1 MMEAQEKTRVQ
12 IGLVQ
17 PDDDMRQE
25 FQGAIQKQEQSRIDL
40 QFEQMLRPPEP
51 KIDGVTGPT
60 PKPAEGNQPAEVTI
74 QPRSVGQ
81 MAGAA
86 VSDVAGGAIE
96 APVQVVG
103 GVMDALNEVSDAL
116 ESVLPLGEML
126 GGIEIM
132 DPETGEF
139 TLRALSG
146 EEMKAREDQVFEAL
160 APAEAETVT
169 GNFVRSASQF
179 LTGFIPAMKGAKAL
193 GASGGIA
200 TQLGA
205 GAVADA
211 VVFDPHEDRLST
223 FLNEVP
229 ALAPIVPDYLAET
242 DPAKV
247 SELQGR
253 LANAIEGAGL
263 GVATEGL
270 MKAFKYYRAARQAKL
285 QNKPEA
291 TAEEAARDAIR
302 EAAREELIEP
312 IDDAALRGLG
322 DPDDAPIVVARE
334 DDTLDTALTRLQ
346 ETKARIEKADASDK
360 VLSGIANLLD
370 GLEAARKGTLSEG
383 RTAGQSR
390 EFQEWFKGSKVV
402 DDQGNPRIVYH
413 GTQSELK
420 PGFVFDEKRIG
431 SANDTGHY
439 GRGFYFASTEGEASY
454 YGKNVGA
461 FYLSMKNPLVLD
473 NTTGD
478 FTFSGHFLSW
488 APKLDAIGALPD
500 ELKTALKSRRD
511 ADKYVEENA
520 KFIGWENSATG
531 DEGIMASVK
540 NPAPGYTD
548 SISLRNARNMPQT
561 EAEALEQ
568 LKHVFADE
576 MERFHRD
583 VYPDIELAS
592 ESLSDFVRTS
602 KLGAHGLSEKAKAAG
617 HDGIIYGDE
626 YIAFSSDQIK
636 AVSDA
641 QATDAQTAMDD
652 LLDRVRAGVNVNLPK
667 RPVATFL
674 KDKGGIEPA
683 SEIAADMRS
692 RGITAKTHPGLFRKG
707 GLRSLDNIPANEVD
721 LMDGRDVTDPATGYV
736 TEQGWLDGLESELR
750 GDPWYDAKTQ
760 AMVDEQIAP
769 VEEMSAMLDEL
780 GINPREM
787 GNEEIAARLDE
798 IASENARLRALD
810 EVPHPADQDLPE
822 GYDPELEGD
831 YPFSPT
837 ANDMRNLGDQVAESD
852 AAQGALARPASKP
865 KPKVFLNMARIK
877 SREDVKEAL
886 QLFADADAEAIN
898 AKRRGKVSNA
908 QTAREAQ
915 KEFTELT
922 DLIGR
927 KPGPMSAAEAVA
939 ARRMLTAS
947 GEQTVALARKAADPG
962 ATSADLYN
970 FRRAMLVHYAIQS
983 EVIAARTET
992 ARALQSWSIA
1002 SRATKGAQ
1010 GVVCVL

>member
-302 EAAREELIEP
+302 EAAREELNEP

-334 DDTLDTALTRLQ
+334 DDTLDTALARLQ

-370 GLEAARKGTLSEG
+370 GLEAARKGTPAEG
-383 RTAGQSR
+383 R
-390 EFQEWFKGSKVV
+390 
-402 DDQGNPRIVYH
+402 
-413 GTQSELK
+413 
-420 PGFVFDEKRIG
+420 
-431 SANDTGHY
+431 
-439 GRGFYFASTEGEASY
+439 
-454 YGKNVGA
+454 
-461 FYLSMKNPLVLD
+461 
-473 NTTGD
+473 
-478 FTFSGHFLSW
+478 
-488 APKLDAIGALPD
+488 
-500 ELKTALKSRRD
+500 
-511 ADKYVEENA
+511 
-520 KFIGWENSATG
+520 
-531 DEGIMASVK
+531 
-540 NPAPGYTD
+540 
-548 SISLRNARNMPQT
+548 
-561 EAEALEQ
+561 
-568 LKHVFADE
+568 
-576 MERFHRD
+576 
-583 VYPDIELAS
+583 
-592 ESLSDFVRTS
+592 
-602 KLGAHGLSEKAKAAG
+602 
-617 HDGIIYGDE
+617 
-626 YIAFSSDQIK
+626 
-636 AVSDA
+636 
-641 QATDAQTAMDD
+641 TAMDD
-652 LLDRVRAGVNVNLPK
+652 LLDQVRAGVNVNLPK

-674 KDKGGIEPA
+674 KDKGGIDPA
-683 SEIAADMRS
+683 SEIAANMRS

-822 GYDPELEGD
+822 GYDPDIEGD

>member
-25 FQGAIQKQEQSRIDL
+25 FQGAIQKQEQSRIDM

-312 IDDAALRGLG
+312 IDDTALRGLG
-322 DPDDAPIVVARE
+322 DPDEAAVVIAE
-334 DDTLDTALTRLQ
+334 DDETLQTALSRIK
-346 ETKARIEKADASDK
+346 ETSARINDGEMQDK
-360 VLSGIANLLD
+360 VLASMD
-370 GLEAARKGTLSEG
+370 TKPRPRK
-383 RTAGQSR
+383 
-390 EFQEWFKGSKVV
+390 
-402 DDQGNPRIVYH
+402 
-413 GTQSELK
+413 
-420 PGFVFDEKRIG
+420 
-431 SANDTGHY
+431 
-439 GRGFYFASTEGEASY
+439 
-454 YGKNVGA
+454 
-461 FYLSMKNPLVLD
+461 
-473 NTTGD
+473 
-478 FTFSGHFLSW
+478 
-488 APKLDAIGALPD
+488 
-500 ELKTALKSRRD
+500 
-511 ADKYVEENA
+511 
-520 KFIGWENSATG
+520 
-531 DEGIMASVK
+531 
-540 NPAPGYTD
+540 
-548 SISLRNARNMPQT
+548 
-561 EAEALEQ
+561 
-568 LKHVFADE
+568 
-576 MERFHRD
+576 
-583 VYPDIELAS
+583 
-592 ESLSDFVRTS
+592 
-602 KLGAHGLSEKAKAAG
+602 KA
-617 HDGIIYGDE
+617 
-626 YIAFSSDQIK
+626 
-636 AVSDA
+636 
-641 QATDAQTAMDD
+641 
-652 LLDRVRAGVNVNLPK
+652 
-667 RPVATFL
+667 
-674 KDKGGIEPA
+674 
-683 SEIAADMRS
+683 
-692 RGITAKTHPGLFRKG
+692 
-707 GLRSLDNIPANEVD
+707 
-721 LMDGRDVTDPATGYV
+721 
-736 TEQGWLDGLESELR
+736 
-750 GDPWYDAKTQ
+750 
-760 AMVDEQIAP
+760 
-769 VEEMSAMLDEL
+769 
-780 GINPREM
+780 
-787 GNEEIAARLDE
+787 
-798 IASENARLRALD
+798 
-810 EVPHPADQDLPE
+810 
-822 GYDPELEGD
+822 
-831 YPFSPT
+831 
-837 ANDMRNLGDQVAESD
+837 
-852 AAQGALARPASKP
+852 
-865 KPKVFLNMARIK
+865 KVFLNMARIK
-877 SREDVKEAL
+877 SRKDVKEAL
-886 QLFADADAEAIN
+886 QLFADVDAEAIN
-898 AKRRGKVSNA
+898 AKRRGKVSNKK
-908 QTAREAQ
+908 TMREAQ

>member
-25 FQGAIQKQEQSRIDL
+25 FQGAIQKQEQSRIDM

-96 APVQVVG
+96 APKQVVG

-132 DPETGEF
+132 DPETGEL

-322 DPDDAPIVVARE
+322 DPDEAAVVIAGADE
-334 DDTLDTALTRLQ
+334 TLDTAL
-346 ETKARIEKADASDK
+346 
-360 VLSGIANLLD
+360 G
-370 GLEAARKGTLSEG
+370 
-383 RTAGQSR
+383 
-390 EFQEWFKGSKVV
+390 
-402 DDQGNPRIVYH
+402 
-413 GTQSELK
+413 
-420 PGFVFDEKRIG
+420 RIG
-431 SANDTGHY
+431 
-439 GRGFYFASTEGEASY
+439 
-454 YGKNVGA
+454 
-461 FYLSMKNPLVLD
+461 
-473 NTTGD
+473 
-478 FTFSGHFLSW
+478 
-488 APKLDAIGALPD
+488 DA
-500 ELKTALKSRRD
+500 K
-511 ADKYVEENA
+511 
-520 KFIGWENSATG
+520 
-531 DEGIMASVK
+531 
-540 NPAPGYTD
+540 
-548 SISLRNARNMPQT
+548 
-561 EAEALEQ
+561 
-568 LKHVFADE
+568 
-576 MERFHRD
+576 
-583 VYPDIELAS
+583 
-592 ESLSDFVRTS
+592 
-602 KLGAHGLSEKAKAAG
+602 
-617 HDGIIYGDE
+617 
-626 YIAFSSDQIK
+626 
-636 AVSDA
+636 
-641 QATDAQTAMDD
+641 
-652 LLDRVRAGVNVNLPK
+652 
-667 RPVATFL
+667 
-674 KDKGGIEPA
+674 
-683 SEIAADMRS
+683 MR
-692 RGITAKTHPGLFRKG
+692 L
-707 GLRSLDNIPANEVD
+707 
-721 LMDGRDVTDPATGYV
+721 
-736 TEQGWLDGLESELR
+736 TEQGVAPDDMQAALAKGASSVPDGKIIFNGKAL
-750 GDPWYDAKTQ
+750 T
-760 AMVDEQIAP
+760 
-769 VEEMSAMLDEL
+769 VEELQRDVDVDDLDRAAFGHAGGDVIVVDPNDLEIQWKDDLENPQDKFEKQGMKWVNSVDLSEPIQVEIKTDGKMYIDDGHHRYFAAKKRGEML
-780 GINPREM
+780 NA
-787 GNEEIAARLDE
+787 EIRISGKPIE
-798 IASENARLRALD
+798 RLRALTD
-810 EVPHPADQDLPE
+810 DI
-822 GYDPELEGD
+822 
-831 YPFSPT
+831 
-837 ANDMRNLGDQVAESD
+837 RKAEK
-852 AAQGALARPASKP
+852 AMPRKKA
-865 KPKVFLNMARIK
+865 KVFLNMARIK
-877 SREDVKEAL
+877 SRDDVKEAL

>member
-25 FQGAIQKQEQSRIDL
+25 FQSAIQKQEQSRIDM

-86 VSDVAGGAIE
+86 VSDVYEGAWE
-96 APVQVVG
+96 APKQVVG
-103 GVMDALNEVSDAL
+103 GVADAVNETIEVVRELDQALDKMLPDGMLEQILNNPVTN
-116 ESVLPLGEML
+116 P
-126 GGIEIM
+126 GGA
-132 DPETGEF
+132 F
-139 TLRALSG
+139 
-146 EEMKAREDQVFEAL
+146 VEAL
-160 APAEAETVT
+160 DMLAEGDFSLPTPAEAETVT
-169 GNFVRSASQF
+169 GNFVRAASQF

-312 IDDAALRGLG
+312 IDDTALRGLG
-322 DPDDAPIVVARE
+322 DPDEAAVVIAGSDE
-334 DDTLDTALTRLQ
+334 TLDTAL
-346 ETKARIEKADASDK
+346 
-360 VLSGIANLLD
+360 G
-370 GLEAARKGTLSEG
+370 
-383 RTAGQSR
+383 
-390 EFQEWFKGSKVV
+390 
-402 DDQGNPRIVYH
+402 
-413 GTQSELK
+413 
-420 PGFVFDEKRIG
+420 RIG
-431 SANDTGHY
+431 
-439 GRGFYFASTEGEASY
+439 
-454 YGKNVGA
+454 
-461 FYLSMKNPLVLD
+461 
-473 NTTGD
+473 
-478 FTFSGHFLSW
+478 
-488 APKLDAIGALPD
+488 DA
-500 ELKTALKSRRD
+500 K
-511 ADKYVEENA
+511 
-520 KFIGWENSATG
+520 
-531 DEGIMASVK
+531 
-540 NPAPGYTD
+540 
-548 SISLRNARNMPQT
+548 
-561 EAEALEQ
+561 
-568 LKHVFADE
+568 
-576 MERFHRD
+576 
-583 VYPDIELAS
+583 
-592 ESLSDFVRTS
+592 
-602 KLGAHGLSEKAKAAG
+602 
-617 HDGIIYGDE
+617 
-626 YIAFSSDQIK
+626 
-636 AVSDA
+636 
-641 QATDAQTAMDD
+641 
-652 LLDRVRAGVNVNLPK
+652 
-667 RPVATFL
+667 
-674 KDKGGIEPA
+674 
-683 SEIAADMRS
+683 MR
-692 RGITAKTHPGLFRKG
+692 L
-707 GLRSLDNIPANEVD
+707 
-721 LMDGRDVTDPATGYV
+721 
-736 TEQGWLDGLESELR
+736 TEQG
-750 GDPWYDAKTQ
+750 
-760 AMVDEQIAP
+760 VD
-769 VEEMSAMLDEL
+769 
-780 GINPREM
+780 
-787 GNEEIAARLDE
+787 
-798 IASENARLRALD
+798 
-810 EVPHPADQDLPE
+810 PADVN
-822 GYDPELEGD
+822 
-831 YPFSPT
+831 
-837 ANDMRNLGDQVAESD
+837 A
-852 AAQGALARPASKP
+852 ALAKESGLRPRKKA
-865 KPKVFLNMARIK
+865 KVFLNMARIK

>member
-25 FQGAIQKQEQSRIDL
+25 FQGAIQKQEQSRIDM

-51 KIDGVTGPT
+51 KIDGVTGPK

-96 APVQVVG
+96 APKQVFG

-132 DPETGEF
+132 DPKTGEF
-139 TLRALSG
+139 TLRPLSG

-169 GNFVRSASQF
+169 GNFVRTTSQF

-211 VVFDPHEDRLST
+211 VVFDPHEDRLAT

-291 TAEEAARDAIR
+291 TAEEAAGDAIR

-312 IDDAALRGLG
+312 IDEASLRGLG
-322 DPDDAPIVVARE
+322 DPDEAAVVVAAQDE
-334 DDTLDTALTRLQ
+334 TLDTALGRLQ
-346 ETKARIEKADASDK
+346 ETRDRLAAEGVLPEDIDNMLSKEVSSQTKSSDF
-360 VLSGIANLLD
+360 
-370 GLEAARKGTLSEG
+370 
-383 RTAGQSR
+383 QS
-390 EFQEWFKGSKVV
+390 WFKGSKVS
-402 DDQGNPRIVYH
+402 QKNGNPRIVFR
-413 GTQSELK
+413 GQNADF
-420 PGFVFDEKRIG
+420 PNIDPAAG
-431 SANDTGHY
+431 S
-439 GRGFYFASTEGEASY
+439 S
-454 YGKNVGA
+454 VGA
-461 FYLSMKNPLVLD
+461 WFGATAKEVEPFGDVREYYLSIKNP
-473 NTTGD
+473 G
-478 FTFSGHFLSW
+478 
-488 APKLDAIGALPD
+488 
-500 ELKTALKSRRD
+500 
-511 ADKYVEENA
+511 
-520 KFIGWENSATG
+520 
-531 DEGIMASVK
+531 
-540 NPAPGYTD
+540 
-548 SISLRNARNMPQT
+548 
-561 EAEALEQ
+561 
-568 LKHVFADE
+568 
-576 MERFHRD
+576 
-583 VYPDIELAS
+583 
-592 ESLSDFVRTS
+592 SLSDF
-602 KLGAHGLSEKAKAAG
+602 
-617 HDGIIYGDE
+617 
-626 YIAFSSDQIK
+626 
-636 AVSDA
+636 A
-641 QATDAQTAMDD
+641 QARKTAVASGFDPQTGGREFNEAVIAEMKSRGFDGVVTNSSKGAGGNEAFVAFDADQ
-652 LLDRVRAGVNVNLPK
+652 V
-667 RPVATFL
+667 RPVL
-674 KDKGGIEPA
+674 SGP
-683 SEIAADMRS
+683 
-692 RGITAKTHPGLFRKG
+692 RKK
-707 GLRSLDNIPANEVD
+707 A
-721 LMDGRDVTDPATGYV
+721 
-736 TEQGWLDGLESELR
+736 
-750 GDPWYDAKTQ
+750 
-760 AMVDEQIAP
+760 
-769 VEEMSAMLDEL
+769 
-780 GINPREM
+780 
-787 GNEEIAARLDE
+787 
-798 IASENARLRALD
+798 
-810 EVPHPADQDLPE
+810 
-822 GYDPELEGD
+822 
-831 YPFSPT
+831 
-837 ANDMRNLGDQVAESD
+837 
-852 AAQGALARPASKP
+852 
-865 KPKVFLNMARIK
+865 KVFLNMARIK

>member
-51 KIDGVTGPT
+51 KIDGVTGPK

-96 APVQVVG
+96 APKQVVG

-132 DPETGEF
+132 DPKTGEF
-139 TLRALSG
+139 TLRRLSG

-312 IDDAALRGLG
+312 IDEASLRGLG
-322 DPDDAPIVVARE
+322 DPDEAAVVIAGADE
-334 DDTLDTALTRLQ
+334 TLDTAL
-346 ETKARIEKADASDK
+346 
-360 VLSGIANLLD
+360 G
-370 GLEAARKGTLSEG
+370 
-383 RTAGQSR
+383 
-390 EFQEWFKGSKVV
+390 
-402 DDQGNPRIVYH
+402 
-413 GTQSELK
+413 
-420 PGFVFDEKRIG
+420 RIG
-431 SANDTGHY
+431 
-439 GRGFYFASTEGEASY
+439 
-454 YGKNVGA
+454 
-461 FYLSMKNPLVLD
+461 
-473 NTTGD
+473 
-478 FTFSGHFLSW
+478 
-488 APKLDAIGALPD
+488 DA
-500 ELKTALKSRRD
+500 K
-511 ADKYVEENA
+511 
-520 KFIGWENSATG
+520 
-531 DEGIMASVK
+531 
-540 NPAPGYTD
+540 
-548 SISLRNARNMPQT
+548 
-561 EAEALEQ
+561 
-568 LKHVFADE
+568 
-576 MERFHRD
+576 
-583 VYPDIELAS
+583 
-592 ESLSDFVRTS
+592 
-602 KLGAHGLSEKAKAAG
+602 
-617 HDGIIYGDE
+617 
-626 YIAFSSDQIK
+626 
-636 AVSDA
+636 
-641 QATDAQTAMDD
+641 
-652 LLDRVRAGVNVNLPK
+652 
-667 RPVATFL
+667 
-674 KDKGGIEPA
+674 
-683 SEIAADMRS
+683 MR
-692 RGITAKTHPGLFRKG
+692 L
-707 GLRSLDNIPANEVD
+707 
-721 LMDGRDVTDPATGYV
+721 
-736 TEQGWLDGLESELR
+736 TEQG
-750 GDPWYDAKTQ
+750 
-760 AMVDEQIAP
+760 VD
-769 VEEMSAMLDEL
+769 
-780 GINPREM
+780 
-787 GNEEIAARLDE
+787 
-798 IASENARLRALD
+798 
-810 EVPHPADQDLPE
+810 PADVN
-822 GYDPELEGD
+822 
-831 YPFSPT
+831 
-837 ANDMRNLGDQVAESD
+837 A
-852 AAQGALARPASKP
+852 ALAKESGLRPRKKA
-865 KPKVFLNMARIK
+865 KVFLNMARIK

>member
-25 FQGAIQKQEQSRIDL
+25 FQGAIQKQEQSRIDM

-51 KIDGVTGPT
+51 KIDGVTGPA

-96 APVQVVG
+96 APKQVFG

-132 DPETGEF
+132 DPKTGEF
-139 TLRALSG
+139 TLRPLSG

-169 GNFVRSASQF
+169 GNFVRSTSQF

-312 IDDAALRGLG
+312 IDEASLRGLG

-346 ETKARIEKADASDK
+346 ELKARIEKADASDK

-370 GLEAARKGTLSEG
+370 DLEAVRKGTPAEG
-383 RTAGQSR
+383 R
-390 EFQEWFKGSKVV
+390 
-402 DDQGNPRIVYH
+402 
-413 GTQSELK
+413 
-420 PGFVFDEKRIG
+420 
-431 SANDTGHY
+431 
-439 GRGFYFASTEGEASY
+439 
-454 YGKNVGA
+454 
-461 FYLSMKNPLVLD
+461 
-473 NTTGD
+473 
-478 FTFSGHFLSW
+478 
-488 APKLDAIGALPD
+488 
-500 ELKTALKSRRD
+500 
-511 ADKYVEENA
+511 
-520 KFIGWENSATG
+520 
-531 DEGIMASVK
+531 
-540 NPAPGYTD
+540 
-548 SISLRNARNMPQT
+548 
-561 EAEALEQ
+561 
-568 LKHVFADE
+568 
-576 MERFHRD
+576 
-583 VYPDIELAS
+583 
-592 ESLSDFVRTS
+592 
-602 KLGAHGLSEKAKAAG
+602 
-617 HDGIIYGDE
+617 
-626 YIAFSSDQIK
+626 
-636 AVSDA
+636 
-641 QATDAQTAMDD
+641 TAMDD

-674 KDKGGIEPA
+674 KDRGGIDPA

-721 LMDGRDVTDPATGYV
+721 LMDGRDVTDPATGYI

-798 IASENARLRALD
+798 IAAENARLRALD
-810 EVPHPADQDLPE
+810 EVPHPADQDSSKGAGGNE
-822 GYDPELEGD
+822 AFVAFD
-831 YPFSPT
+831 
-837 ANDMRNLGDQVAESD
+837 ADQV
-852 AAQGALARPASKP
+852 RPVLSGPRKKA
-865 KPKVFLNMARIK
+865 KVFLNMARIK